1 MTDHEM
7 RIRLR
12 QDWAQAR
19 TWAARWKAVA
29 HRHRSH
35 ARGLTMRW
43 VTNLT
48 GRVRAEME
56 VARLEASLDSANAC
70 ANRIQADGNALAD
83 QLHAWRQAC
92 QDHGIEAT
100 PDALRAVLRRVD
112 AGCVA
117 EAPRC
122 LDCGRSA
129 EQVDGR
135 WRPRCWCVGFADE
148 LAGADL

>member
-35 ARGLTMRW
+35 VRGLTMRW

-92 QDHGIEAT
+92 IDHGIAAT
-100 PDALRAVLRRVD
+100 PEALRAVLRRVD
-112 AGCVA
+112 AEAVA
-117 EAPRC
+117 EA
-122 LDCGRSA
+122 
-129 EQVDGR
+129 
-135 WRPRCWCVGFADE
+135 
-148 LAGADL
+148 DL